1 MLEFTRI
8 FDVIDYQLENFP
20 LANALARREDKKN
33 WSIYS
38 SSQVKSYADQV
49 SRGLL
54 KLGLQPGDTVGII
67 STTNRPEWHFVD
79 SGCLQAGIIDI
90 PIYPTIS
97 PNEYEYILNHA
108 EVKYIFLSDKMIYR
122 KIKQVQEKVPSL
134 RGIYCFDPIEGV
146 PSWKEMLCNG
156 DPDIQTRLEGIK
168 ASIKETDLAT
178 IIYTSGTTGFP
189 KGVMLSHKNIVS
201 NVKDNLHMVPLKPG
215 DVTLSFLPVCHVFER
230 VLNYTYIAAGASVY
244 YADGL
249 ETITANLADV
259 KPHYFAT
266 VPRLMEKVY
275 EAIMKKGKGLKGL
288 SKRLFFWA
296 VDLANTLPIDQPRT
310 FEQRLKMSVAD
321 KLIFSKWREALGGRV
336 KAIISGSAP
345 LQPKLATV
353 FNNAGIPVLEGYGLT
368 ETSPVLSVNPLEK
381 GKVIA
386 GSVGKILPSVTIK
399 LAEDGEILVKGP
411 NVMMGYYK
419 DEAETTKS
427 FTEDGWLKTGD
438 IGEFL
443 PNGYLKI
450 TDRKKELF
458 KTSGG
463 KYVAPAPIENKLKES
478 FLIEQVALVG
488 DGRKFVSA
496 LIVPSFENLNTWC
509 LEHEVPYS
517 EPETMV
523 LDDKVKKMYMSL
535 VNEYNQD
542 LGKVEQ
548 VKKIA
553 LMPREW
559 TVESG
564 ELTATMKL
572 KRKVIADKYR
582 KVIEGFYE

>member
-1 MLEFTRI
+1 MVEYTRI
-8 FDVIDYQLENFP
+8 FEILDYQIANYPLEDC
-20 LANALARREDKKN
+20 LSRREDKKN
-33 WSIYS
+33 WTRYS
-38 SSQVKSYADQV
+38 SAQVKSYSDQV

-54 KLGLQPGDTVGII
+54 KLGLQPQDTVAII
-67 STTNRPEWHFVD
+67 STTNRPEWQFID
-79 SGCLQAGIIDI
+79 RGCLQAGVVNI

-108 EVKYIFLSDKMIYR
+108 EVKYIFLSDKMLYK
-122 KIKQVQEKVPSL
+122 KIRQVQDKVPSL
-134 RGIYCFDPIEGV
+134 LGIYSFDPVEGI
-146 PSWKEMLCNG
+146 PSWKEMLAGKEPGLDEKLEATKNS
-156 DPDIQTRLEGIK
+156 IQ
-168 ASIKETDLAT
+168 ETDLAT

-201 NVKDNLHMVPLKPG
+201 NVKDNLQMVPLKNG
-215 DVTLSFLPVCHVFER
+215 DITLSFLPLCHVFER
-230 VLNYTYIAAGASVY
+230 VLNYTYVAAGSSVY

-249 ETITANLADV
+249 ETITMNLADI
-259 KPHYFAT
+259 KPHFFAT

-275 EAIMKKGKGLKGL
+275 EAITKKGKALKGL
-288 SKRLFFWA
+288 QKALFFWA
-296 VDLANTLPIDQPRT
+296 LDLANNLPIDQPKS
-310 FEQRLKMSVAD
+310 FKDQLKMNIAD
-321 KLIFSKWREALGGRV
+321 KLIFRKWRAALGGRV

-345 LQPKLATV
+345 LQPKLATI

-368 ETSPVLSVNPLEK
+368 ETSPVLSVNPLIK
-381 GKVIA
+381 NKVKA
-386 GSVGKILPSVTIK
+386 GSVGKLLPSVKIK

-419 DEAETTKS
+419 DEAETAKS

-438 IGEFL
+438 IGIFIEE
-443 PNGYLKI
+443 GYLKI

-463 KYVAPAPIENKLKES
+463 KYVAPAPIENTLKES
-478 FLIEQVALVG
+478 FLIDQVALVG

-496 LIVPSFENLNTWC
+496 LIVPNFENLNTWC
-509 LEHEVPYS
+509 LEHGVPYS

-523 LDDKVKKMYMSL
+523 LDDKVKKMYLSIINEFN
-535 VNEYNQD
+535 VNF
-542 LGKVEQ
+542 GKVEQ
-548 VKKIA
+548 VKKIH
-553 LMPREW
+553 LMPKEW
-559 TVESG
+559 TVDSG

-582 KVIEGFYE
+582 KIIDGFYE